1 MNKSL
6 TVVGEINTGHFGDL
20 DLAFEAIKGAKDAGL
35 DVIKFQSWAPESLF
49 TEKHLSQNRI
59 EAGLYKKFALDNSK
73 LRDIAQYCSHIGIG
87 FSSTPYSNDEVD
99 QLAQIS
105 NLAFIKVASMD
116 LTNYPFL
123 DHVCQTELPIV
134 LSTGMGSQIEISRS
148 IERVLSKTKLPLTV
162 LHCTSLYPTIDSVA
176 NLANIRMLK
185 DLFPGVNVG
194 FSDHTLGI
202 EAGVVAA
209 SLGATLLEKHFTTN
223 KTKIGFDNAMA
234 LSLTEIEAYVSSA
247 RRAVSLLGAYE
258 RELTSAEEEQ
268 KEKMRRSAFLNRTV
282 AAGESLTEELIEFK
296 RPGTGLDPSAVELL
310 LGRVFKVSLQ
320 EGDQLLADHLSN

>member
-1 MNKSL
+1 MPKSL

-20 DLAFEAIKGAKDAGL
+20 DLAFEAIKGAKDVGL

-49 TEKHLSQNRI
+49 TQKHLLQNRI
-59 EAGLYKKFALDNSK
+59 EAGLYKKFALDSGK
-73 LRDIAQYCSHIGIG
+73 LRDIAQYCSNIGIG

-176 NLANIRMLK
+176 NLANISMLK
-185 DLFPGVNVG
+185 DSFPDVNVG

-234 LSLTEIEAYVSSA
+234 LSLTEMEAYVSAA
-247 RRAVSLLGAYE
+247 RRGVSLLGAYE
-258 RELTSAEEEQ
+258 RELTPDEEEQ
-268 KEKMRRSAFLNRTV
+268 KDKMRRSAFLKRPV

-296 RPGTGLDPSAVELL
+296 RPGTGLDPSAIEPL
-310 LGRVFKVSLQ
+310 LGRVFNVGLQ
-320 EGDQLLADHLSN
+320 EGDQLLGDHFLN

>member
-1 MNKSL
+1 MNRSL

-20 DLAFEAIKGAKDAGL
+20 ALAFEAIEGAKEAGL

-49 TEKHLSQNRI
+49 TQRYLLQNRI
-59 EAGLYKKFALDNSK
+59 EAGLYKKFALDRGK
-73 LRDIAQYCSHIGIG
+73 LRDIAEYCSNLGVG
-87 FSSTPYSNDEVD
+87 FSSTPYSHDEVD
-99 QLAQIS
+99 QLAKIP

-116 LTNYPFL
+116 LTNYPLL
-123 DHVCQTELPIV
+123 DHMCQTGLPIV
-134 LSTGMGSQIEISRS
+134 LSTGMGSLVEISRS
-148 IERVLSKTKLPLTV
+148 VERILSKTKQPITV

-176 NLANIRMLK
+176 NLANISMLRNS
-185 DLFPGVNVG
+185 FPDVNIG
-194 FSDHTLGI
+194 YSDHTLGI

-247 RRAVSLLGAYE
+247 RRAVSLLGAHE
-258 RELTSAEEEQ
+258 RELTSDEEKQ
-268 KEKMRRSAFLNRTV
+268 KEKMRRSAFLKRTV
-282 AAGESLTEELIEFK
+282 EAGESLTEELVEFK
-296 RPGTGLDPSAVELL
+296 RPGTGLDQYAIELL
-310 LGRVFKVSLQ
+310 IGRVFNVSLQ

>member
-1 MNKSL
+1 LNKSL

>member
-1 MNKSL
+1 VKKSI

-20 DLAFEAIKGAKDAGL
+20 ELAFEAINGAKDAGL

-49 TEKHLSQNRI
+49 TQRHLLQNRI
-59 EAGLYKKFALDNSK
+59 EAGLYKKFALDSSK
-73 LRDIAQYCSHIGIG
+73 LRDIAEYCSNVGIG

-99 QLAQIS
+99 QLAQIP

-123 DHVCQTELPIV
+123 DHICQTELPIV

-148 IERVLSKTKLPLTV
+148 IERVLSKTKQPLTV
-162 LHCTSLYPTIDSVA
+162 LHCTSLYPTDDSVA
-176 NLANIRMLK
+176 NLSNITMLK
-185 DLFPGVNVG
+185 DSFPDVNVG

-202 EAGVVAA
+202 EAGVAAA

-234 LSLTEIEAYVSSA
+234 LSLTEIEAYVTAA
-247 RRAVSLLGAYE
+247 RRAVSLLGVYE

-268 KEKMRRSAFLNRTV
+268 KEKMRRSAFLKRPV
-282 AAGESLTEELIEFK
+282 AAGEPLTQELIEFK
-296 RPGTGLDPSAVELL
+296 RPGTGLDPSAIEPL
-310 LGRVFKVSLQ
+310 LGRVFNVSLQ
-320 EGDQLLADHLSN
+320 EGDQLIAEHLSN

>member
-1 MNKSL
+1 MHKNIAI
-6 TVVGEINTGHFGDL
+6 VGEINTGHFGDL

-35 DVIKFQSWAPESLF
+35 DIIKFQSWAPESLF
-49 TEKHLSQNRI
+49 TQKHLLQNRI
-59 EAGLYKKFALDNSK
+59 EAGLYKKFALDSSK
-73 LRDIAQYCSHIGIG
+73 LRDIAQYCSHVGIG

-123 DHVCQTELPIV
+123 DHVCRTELPIV
-134 LSTGMGSQIEISRS
+134 LSTGMGSHSEISRS
-148 IERVLSKTKLPLTV
+148 IERVLSKTKQSLTV

-176 NLANIRMLK
+176 NLANISMLK
-185 DLFPGVNVG
+185 DSFPEVSVG

-234 LSLTEIEAYVSSA
+234 LSLTEIEAYVSAS
-247 RRAVSLLGAYE
+247 RRAASLLGAYE
-258 RELTSAEEEQ
+258 RELTSAEQEQ
-268 KEKMRRSAFLNRTV
+268 KEKMRRSAYLKRTV
-282 AAGESLTEELIEFK
+282 AAGEALTEELIEFK
-296 RPGTGLDPSAVELL
+296 RPGTGLDPSATEPL
-310 LGRVFKVSLQ
+310 LGSVFNVSLQ
-320 EGDQLLADHLSN
+320 EGDQLLADHLSK